1 MRSIVYHNT
10 FVLSNLEWR
19 ERFFFLQYYSDI
31 AIWQTILRIAI
42 RLPWTWTS
50 LITLKMKSGRH
61 LDTATGDHWWTQIL
75 TLIREICQVRRG
87 SSYVSKIGVLKNVA
101 ILWWKQLCRSLFLIK
116 LHAWRPE
123 TFWKRDSNI
132 VAFLWIL
139 GNVYKQLF
147 YRTRPGVAFFFFFF
161 NWDSLYARLNSH
173 YEAWSYNKKST
184 KKDYR
189 LQKICLERT
198 YS

>member
-101 ILWWKQLCRSLFLIK
+101 ILWWKQLCRSLFLLK

-147 YRTRPGVAFFFFFF
+147 YRTRPVVAFFFFFLIGIHSMQG
-161 NWDSLYARLNSH
+161 WTATTRH
-173 YEAWSYNKKST
+173 GVTT
-184 KKDYR
+184 KKAQKKITGYR
-189 LQKICLERT
+189 K
-198 YS
+198 SV

>member
-50 LITLKMKSGRH
+50 LITLKMKSGH

-147 YRTRPGVAFFFFFF
+147 YRTRPVVAFFFFFF